1 MAEQPPTLEDL
12 KEKYAVQVTQRD
24 KDAEAL
30 ERVKQD
36 TATAQA
42 CVARIRWESMNQSKK
57 VRDIE
62 AEIEADIFYNSDSN
76 LEENLTR
83 LLTPRQYIAGLD
95 AWDQRFVE
103 VEQPKL
109 ERAEHQAEID
119 VLKDEW
125 DLADTR
131 VVMAE
136 TKLAADTV
144 TLDAENGGVV
154 VHSALVSSLQT
165 ERAQASYRYHTALT
179 AYKDLV
185 TRQDARAAAL
195 ASVGMITSRQVS
207 HTISRY

>member
-1 MAEQPPTLEDL
+1 
-12 KEKYAVQVTQRD
+12 
-24 KDAEAL
+24 
-30 ERVKQD
+30 
-36 TATAQA
+36 
-42 CVARIRWESMNQSKK
+42 
-57 VRDIE
+57 
-62 AEIEADIFYNSDSN
+62 
-76 LEENLTR
+76 
-83 LLTPRQYIAGLD
+83 LD